1 MKSNKEM
8 FDELLLNY
16 RRQKK
21 DHEQKNKLYID
32 VQYAWIEEL
41 EANGETEKA
50 LSLGKEL
57 DKVSADLNI
66 SRMDYDILAHQVL
79 NYYELL

>member
-1 MKSNKEM
+1 M
-8 FDELLLNY
+8 FDELLSNY

-21 DHEQKNKLYID
+21 DYEQKNKLYID
-32 VQYAWIEEL
+32 VQHAWIEEF

-50 LSLGKEL
+50 LYLGKEF
-57 DKVSADLNI
+57 DKVSAEMNI

-79 NYYELL
+79 KYYELL